1 MLRHKYIKW
10 FFIALLTFL
19 WYAYFSDK
27 LSLFLIFIAI
37 IIWLGITALG
47 SFDIRLNYFVKAY
60 SSNKKTDQNVVA
72 LTFDDG
78 PTEITPEILNLLEK
92 YNQKATFFCIGKQ
105 IEKYPETAKNI
116 VEQGHVIANHTYS
129 HTNKM
134 GFLSKKEVHKEIR
147 SAQNIIHQTIGQIP
161 NLFRPPFGVTNP
173 NIARACKENR
183 VEVIGWNVR
192 SLDTVI
198 ASEDKI
204 LSRILDRLQKGSI
217 ILLHDNTST
226 KTLKVLERLLIIME
240 KKQIQSI
247 TVDELLNIKA
257 YK

>member
-1 MLRHKYIKW
+1 MLRHNYIKW
-10 FFIALLTFL
+10 FFIALLIFL
-19 WYAYFSDK
+19 WYAYFSGK
-27 LSLFLIFIAI
+27 LPLFLIFIAI
-37 IIWLGITALG
+37 IAWLGITTWG
-47 SFDIRLNYFVKAY
+47 SFDIRLNYFIKAH
-60 SSNKKTDQNVVA
+60 SSNKKINRNVVA

-105 IEKYPETAKNI
+105 IEKYPEASKSI
-116 VEQGHVIANHTYS
+116 VEQGHIIANHTYS

-134 GFLSKKEVHKEIR
+134 GFLSEKEVHNEIA
-147 SAQNIIHQTIGQIP
+147 STEKIIQQITGKIP

-198 ASEDKI
+198 ESEDKI
-204 LSRILDRLQKGSI
+204 LSRIFDRFEKGSI
-217 ILLHDNTST
+217 ILLHDTST
-226 KTLKVLERLLIIME
+226 KTLNVLERLLIIME
-240 KKQIQSI
+240 KKQIQSV

>member
-1 MLRHKYIKW
+1 MLSHKYIKW
-10 FFIALLTFL
+10 FFIALLIVL
-19 WYAYFSDK
+19 WYAYFSGK
-27 LSLFLIFIAI
+27 LPLFLIFIAI
-37 IIWLGITALG
+37 LVWLGITAWG
-47 SFDIRLNYFVKAY
+47 SFDIRLNYFVKAH
-60 SSNKKTDQNVVA
+60 SSNKKTDRNIVA

-78 PTEITPEILNLLEK
+78 PTEITTEILNLLAK

-105 IEKYPETAKNI
+105 IEKYPEILKSI

-134 GFLSKKEVHKEIR
+134 GFLSKKEVHNEIA
-147 SAQNIIHQTIGQIP
+147 STQNIIQQITDKIP

-183 VEVIGWNVR
+183 VVVIGWNIR

-204 LSRILDRLQKGSI
+204 LSRILDRFEKGSI
-217 ILLHDNTST
+217 ILLHDTST
-226 KTLKVLERLLIIME
+226 KTLNVLERLLIIME
-240 KKQIQSI
+240 KKQIQSVA
-247 TVDELLNIKA
+247 VDKLLNIKA

>member
-1 MLRHKYIKW
+1 MLSHKYIKW
-10 FFIALLTFL
+10 FFIALIIVL
-19 WYAYFSDK
+19 WYAYFSGK
-27 LSLFLIFIAI
+27 LPLFLIFIAI
-37 IIWLGITALG
+37 IVWLGIIAWG
-47 SFDIRLNYFVKAY
+47 SFDIRLNYFVKAH
-60 SSNKKTDQNVVA
+60 SSNKKTDRNIVS

-78 PTEITPEILNLLEK
+78 PTEITPEILNLLAK

-105 IEKYPETAKNI
+105 VEKHPETAKII
-116 VEQGHVIANHTYS
+116 VGQGHVIANHTYS

-134 GFLSKKEVHKEIR
+134 GFLSKKEVHKEIA
-147 SAQNIIHQTIGQIP
+147 STQNIIQHTTDKIP

-198 ASEDKI
+198 ASGDKI
-204 LSRILDRLQKGSI
+204 LSRILDRFEKGSI
-217 ILLHDNTST
+217 ILLHDTST
-226 KTLKVLERLLIIME
+226 KTLNVLERLLIIME
-240 KKQIQSI
+240 KKQIQSV

>member
-1 MLRHKYIKW
+1 MLSHKYIKW
-10 FFIALLTFL
+10 FFIALLIPL
-19 WYAYFSDK
+19 WYAYFSGK
-27 LSLFLIFIAI
+27 MPLFLIFIAI
-37 IIWLGITALG
+37 ILWLGITAWG

-60 SSNKKTDQNVVA
+60 SSNKKINRNIVA

-105 IEKYPETAKNI
+105 VEKHPETAKII
-116 VEQGHVIANHTYS
+116 VGQGHVIANHTYL

-134 GFLSKKEVHKEIR
+134 GFLSKKEVHKEIA
-147 SAQNIIHQTIGQIP
+147 STQNIIQQITSKIP

-198 ASEDKI
+198 TSEDKI
-204 LSRILDRLQKGSI
+204 LSRILDRFEKGSI
-217 ILLHDNTST
+217 ILLHDTST
-226 KTLKVLERLLIIME
+226 KTLNVLERLLIIME
-240 KKQIQSI
+240 KKQIQSV

>member
-1 MLRHKYIKW
+1 MLSHKYIKW
-10 FFIALLTFL
+10 FFIALLTCL
-19 WYAYFSDK
+19 WYAYFSCK
-27 LSLFLIFIAI
+27 LPLFLIFIAI
-37 IIWLGITALG
+37 IVWLGITAWG
-47 SFDIRLNYFVKAY
+47 SFDIRLNYFIKAH
-60 SSNKKTDQNVVA
+60 SSNKKTDRNIVA

-105 IEKYPETAKNI
+105 IEKYPETAKII
-116 VEQGHVIANHTYS
+116 VGQGHVIANHTYS

-134 GFLSKKEVHKEIR
+134 GFLSKMEVYTEIA
-147 SAQNIIHQTIGQIP
+147 STQNIIQQITDKIP

-192 SLDTVI
+192 SLDTII

-204 LSRILDRLQKGSI
+204 LSRILNRFEKGSI
-217 ILLHDNTST
+217 ILLHDTST
-226 KTLKVLERLLIIME
+226 KTLTVLERLLIIME
-240 KKQIQSI
+240 KKQIQSV

>member
-10 FFIALLTFL
+10 FFIVVLTCVCC
-19 WYAYFSDK
+19 AYFLGK
-27 LSLFLIFIAI
+27 LPLFLIFIAI
-37 IIWLGITALG
+37 LFWLGITAWG
-47 SFDIRLNYFVKAY
+47 SFDIRLNYFVKAH
-60 SSNKKTDQNVVA
+60 SSNKKINRNVVA

-92 YNQKATFFCIGKQ
+92 YNQRATFFCIGKQ
-105 IEKYPETAKNI
+105 IEKYSEILKNI
-116 VEQGHVIANHTYS
+116 VDQGHTIANHTYS

-134 GFLSKKEVHKEIR
+134 GFLSQKEVHNEIA
-147 SAQNIIHQTIGQIP
+147 STQNIIQQTTGKIP

-204 LSRILDRLQKGSI
+204 LSRILDRFEKGSI
-217 ILLHDNTST
+217 ILLHDTST
-226 KTLKVLERLLIIME
+226 KTLNVLERLLIIME
-240 KKQIQSI
+240 KKQIQSV
-247 TVDELLNIKA
+247 TVDELLKIKA

>member
-1 MLRHKYIKW
+1 MLRHQYIKW
-10 FFIALLTFL
+10 FFIVLLACLCF
-19 WYAYFSDK
+19 AYFSGK
-27 LSLFLIFIAI
+27 LPLFLIFIAI
-37 IIWLGITALG
+37 FFWLGITAWG
-47 SFDIRLNYFVKAY
+47 SFDIRLNYFLKAH
-60 SSNKKTDQNVVA
+60 SSNKKIIKNVVA
-72 LTFDDG
+72 ITFDDG

-105 IEKYPETAKNI
+105 IEKYPEILKNI
-116 VEQGHVIANHTYS
+116 VEQEHVIANHTYS

-134 GFLSKKEVHKEIR
+134 GFLSKNEVDNEIA
-147 SAQNIIHQTIGQIP
+147 STQNIIQQITGKIP

-198 ASEDKI
+198 ESEDKI
-204 LSRILDRLQKGSI
+204 LSRILDRFEKGSI
-217 ILLHDNTST
+217 ILLHDTST
-226 KTLKVLERLLIIME
+226 KTLNVLERLLITME
-240 KKQIQSI
+240 KKQIQSV

>member
-1 MLRHKYIKW
+1 MLKHQYIKW

-19 WYAYFSDK
+19 WYAYFSGK
-27 LSLFLIFIAI
+27 LPLFLIFVTLLF
-37 IIWLGITALG
+37 WLGITAWA
-47 SFDIRLNYFVKAY
+47 SFDIRLNYFVKAH
-60 SSNKKTDQNVVA
+60 SSNKKINLNVVA

-92 YNQKATFFCIGKQ
+92 FNQKATFFCIGKQ
-105 IEKYPETAKNI
+105 IEKYPEIAKSI
-116 VEQGHVIANHTYS
+116 VGQGHIIANHTYS

-134 GFLSKKEVHKEIR
+134 GFLSKKEVHNEIA
-147 SAQNIIHQTIGQIP
+147 STQNIIQQITDKIP

-173 NIARACKENR
+173 NISRACKENR

-198 ASEDKI
+198 ESENKI
-204 LSRILDRLQKGSI
+204 LSRIVDRFEKGSI
-217 ILLHDNTST
+217 ILLHDTST
-226 KTLKVLERLLIIME
+226 KTLNVLERLLIIME
-240 KKQIQSI
+240 KKQIQSV

>member
-1 MLRHKYIKW
+1 MLRHNYIKW

-19 WYAYFSDK
+19 WYAYFSGK
-27 LSLFLIFIAI
+27 LPLFLIFIVI
-37 IIWLGITALG
+37 IVWLGITAWG
-47 SFDIRLNYFVKAY
+47 SFDIRLNYFLKAH
-60 SSNKKTDQNVVA
+60 SSNKKINRNVVA

-78 PTEITPEILNLLEK
+78 PTEITPEILILLEK

-105 IEKYPETAKNI
+105 IEKYPETAKII

-134 GFLSKKEVHKEIR
+134 GFLSKKQVLTEIT
-147 SAQNIIHQTIGQIP
+147 STQNIIQQITGRIP

-198 ASEDKI
+198 ESEDKI
-204 LSRILDRLQKGSI
+204 LSRILDRFEKGSI
-217 ILLHDNTST
+217 ILLHDTST
-226 KTLKVLERLLIIME
+226 KTLNVLERLLIIME
-240 KKQIQSI
+240 KKQIQSV

>member
-1 MLRHKYIKW
+1 MLKHAYIKW

-19 WYAYFSDK
+19 WYAYFSHK
-27 LSLFLIFIAI
+27 LPLFLIFIAI
-37 IIWLGITALG
+37 IVWLGITAWG
-47 SFDIRLNYFVKAY
+47 SFDIRLNYFIKAH
-60 SSNKKTDQNVVA
+60 SSNKKINRNVVA

-78 PTEITPEILNLLEK
+78 PTEITPEILHLLEK
-92 YNQKATFFCIGKQ
+92 YHQKATFFCIGKQ
-105 IEKYPETAKNI
+105 LEKYPETAKI
-116 VEQGHVIANHTYS
+116 IIEQGHVIANHTYS

-134 GFLSKKEVHKEIR
+134 GFLSAKEVNSEIA
-147 SAQNIIHQTIGQIP
+147 STQKIIQQITGKIP

-173 NIARACKENR
+173 NIGRACKENR
-183 VEVIGWNVR
+183 VEVIGWNIR

-204 LSRILDRLQKGSI
+204 LSRILDRFEKGSI
-217 ILLHDNTST
+217 ILFHDTST
-226 KTLKVLERLLIIME
+226 KTLNVLERLLIVME
-240 KKQIQSI
+240 KKQIQSV

>member
-1 MLRHKYIKW
+1 MLRHKYINW
-10 FFIALLTFL
+10 FFIALLIVL
-19 WYAYFSDK
+19 WYAYFSNK
-27 LSLFLIFIAI
+27 LPLFLIFIAI
-37 IIWLGITALG
+37 IVWLGITAWG
-47 SFDIRLNYFVKAY
+47 SFDIRLNYFIKTH
-60 SSNKKTDQNVVA
+60 SSNQKINRNVVA

-105 IEKYPETAKNI
+105 IEKHPETAKLI

-134 GFLSKKEVHKEIR
+134 GFLSKKEVFNEIA
-147 SAQNIIHQTIGQIP
+147 STQNIIQQITGKIP

-198 ASEDKI
+198 ASKNKI
-204 LSRILDRLQKGSI
+204 LNRILDRFEKGSI
-217 ILLHDNTST
+217 ILLHDTST
-226 KTLKVLERLLIIME
+226 KTLDVLERLLINME
-240 KKQIQSI
+240 KKQIQSV

>member
-1 MLRHKYIKW
+1 MLRHNYIKW
-10 FFIALLTFL
+10 FFIALLTLL

-27 LSLFLIFIAI
+27 LPLYLIFIVI
-37 IIWLGITALG
+37 IVWLGITAWA

-60 SSNKKTDQNVVA
+60 SSNKKINRNIVA

-105 IEKYPETAKNI
+105 LEKYPETAKII
-116 VEQGHVIANHTYS
+116 VAQGHVIANHTYS

-134 GFLSKKEVHKEIR
+134 GFLSVKEVKSEIV
-147 SAQNIIHQTIGQIP
+147 STQKIIQHITGKIP

-183 VEVIGWNVR
+183 VEVIGWNIR

-198 ASEDKI
+198 HSETKI
-204 LSRILDRLQKGSI
+204 LNRIVPKLQKGSI
-217 ILLHDNTST
+217 ILLHDTST
-226 KTLKVLERLLIIME
+226 KTVLVLEQLLLQM
-240 KKQIQSI
+240 KKKEYQSV
-247 TVDELLNIKA
+247 TVDELLQIKA

>member
-1 MLRHKYIKW
+1 MLSHKYIKW
-10 FFIALLTFL
+10 FFIALIIVLL
-19 WYAYFSDK
+19 YVYFSGK
-27 LSLFLIFIAI
+27 LPLFLIFIAI
-37 IIWLGITALG
+37 IVWLGIIAWG
-47 SFDIRLNYFVKAY
+47 SFDIRLNYFVKAHL
-60 SSNKKTDQNVVA
+60 SNKKIDQSVVA

-78 PTEITPEILNLLEK
+78 PTEITTEILNLLAK

-105 IEKYPETAKNI
+105 IEKYPETAKSI
-116 VEQGHVIANHTYS
+116 VGQGHIIANHTYS

-134 GFLSKKEVHKEIR
+134 GFLPKKEIHNEIA
-147 SAQNIIHQTIGQIP
+147 STQNIIRQITDKVP

-173 NIARACKENR
+173 NIARACNESR

-204 LSRILDRLQKGSI
+204 LSRILDRFEKGSI
-217 ILLHDNTST
+217 ILLHDTST
-226 KTLKVLERLLIIME
+226 KTLNVLERLLIIME
-240 KKQIQSI
+240 KKQIQSV

>member
-19 WYAYFSDK
+19 WYAYFSRK
-27 LSLFLIFIAI
+27 LPLFLIFIAI
-37 IIWLGITALG
+37 IVWLGITAWG
-47 SFDIRLNYFVKAY
+47 SFDIRLNYFLKAH
-60 SSNKKTDQNVVA
+60 SSNKKNNRNLFA

-105 IEKYPETAKNI
+105 IEKYPETAKII
-116 VEQGHVIANHTYS
+116 VGQGHIIANHTYS

-134 GFLSKKEVHKEIR
+134 GFLPKKEVFNEIA
-147 SAQNIIHQTIGQIP
+147 STQNIIQQITGKIP

-173 NIARACKENR
+173 NIAWACKENR

-192 SLDTVI
+192 SLDTI
-198 ASEDKI
+198 IESEDKI
-204 LSRILDRLQKGSI
+204 LSRILDRFEKGSI
-217 ILLHDNTST
+217 ILLHDTST
-226 KTLKVLERLLIIME
+226 KTLNVLERLLIIME
-240 KKQIQSI
+240 KKQIQSV